1 MVFITILKNGHF
13 QGILIVLIVAALVTL
28 IIMLSYSYFNLTE
41 INTLVDNA
49 DKRNLEYELII
60 HNNLTNSYTFNIV
73 EQ

>member
-1 MVFITILKNGHF
+1 MTILKNGHF

-41 INTLVDNA
+41 INTLVDDA

>member
-1 MVFITILKNGHF
+1 MTILKNGHF
-13 QGILIVLIVAALVTL
+13 QDILIVLIVAALVTL

>member
-1 MVFITILKNGHF
+1 MTILKNGHF

>member
-1 MVFITILKNGHF
+1 MTILKNGYF

-49 DKRNLEYELII
+49 DKRNIKYELII

>member
-1 MVFITILKNGHF
+1 MTILKNGHF
-13 QGILIVLIVAALVTL
+13 QGILIVLIVATLVTL

-41 INTLVDNA
+41 INTLVDDA

>member
-1 MVFITILKNGHF
+1 MTILKNGHF
-13 QGILIVLIVAALVTL
+13 QGILIVLIVATLVTL

>member
-1 MVFITILKNGHF
+1 MTILKNGHF
-13 QGILIVLIVAALVTL
+13 QGILIVAALVTL

-49 DKRNLEYELII
+49 YKRNLEYELII